1 MKTLIL
7 GPLNYD
13 DVRKDLQLIN
23 YKNNVSSI
31 YFVLEGLIANLYRI
45 GQKEINSTALS
56 LFLAEGMSDKEY
68 ETFDIVYGLAPKSR
82 HFDRVICYNYD
93 VLEIQEKEI
102 SDHYEPFEDKF
113 WTTADVTDVYPN
125 IMEMIKDVFEQP
137 ATPSN

>member
-1 MKTLIL
+1 MKILIL

-13 DVRKDLQLIN
+13 DIRKDLQLIN

-56 LFLAEGMSDKEY
+56 LFLAKGMSSKEY
-68 ETFDIVYGLAPKSR
+68 DSFEIVYGLAPKSR
-82 HFDRVICYNYD
+82 HFDKVICYNYD

-102 SDHYEPFEDKF
+102 ENHYAPFEDEF
-113 WTTADVTDVYPN
+113 WTTSDVTDVYPN

-137 ATPSN
+137 ATSSN